1 MRLSGLRTKGPKG
14 RHGGLLHLPWAQ
26 DSGVWPGICHF
37 WHISLSLAF
46 TVWVISF
53 QMESI
58 LEQNLGEK
66 LGDEGFDPEAR
77 TLWALYVVVSIL
89 LQLEKSTSVSS

>member
-1 MRLSGLRTKGPKG
+1 
-14 RHGGLLHLPWAQ
+14 
-26 DSGVWPGICHF
+26 
-37 WHISLSLAF
+37 
-46 TVWVISF
+46 
-53 QMESI
+53 MESI

-89 LQLEKSTSVSS
+89 LQLEKPTSVSS